1 MKSTKQDKV
10 VSTDGLERNLG
21 LFPTMMISMG
31 AMIGSGIFV
40 LPAIGFEKA
49 GPAVI
54 LAYII
59 SAIVVLPA
67 ALSKSEM
74 ATAMPE
80 SGGTYIYIDRALG
93 PMFGTIAGMGSWFS
107 LTFKSAFALV
117 GLGSYLLLIAPVSS
131 RIITPLAMALAV
143 VVVVLNVLGTELSG
157 KVQSIIVSIVLIG
170 LLAFSIN
177 SGIEGNY
184 ENLQPFATKG
194 GWGVITAA
202 AFVFVSFA
210 GVTKIASIAE
220 EVENPGRNLPK
231 AMIGSTAIMTVV
243 YVLIVTSIVIMT
255 DANTLTGKGQNG
267 PSLTPMADGAEMLF
281 GGFGVLIVSILAIVA
296 LTSMANAGVLSTSR
310 FPLAMSRDSLL
321 PPQLNKVSSEYGT
334 PRNSILLTGTVL
346 LLLIAF
352 VPVVDLAK
360 LASAFKILV
369 FSMSNVALI
378 AFRESDMEEYDPDF
392 KSPGYPFVQIFGVV
406 SGFVLISQ
414 MGLLSIIGAIGIILA
429 GVILYFGYGRKKT
442 DRKGAISSIR
452 GGEKSG
458 ENVDAEE

>member
-1 MKSTKQDKV
+1 L

-40 LPAIGFEKA
+40 LPAIGFKKA
-49 GPAVI
+49 GAAVI
-54 LAYII
+54 LAYVI
-59 SAIVVLPA
+59 SAIIVLPA

-93 PMFGTIAGMGSWFS
+93 PLFGTIAGIGSWFS

-117 GLGSYLLLIAPVSS
+117 GLGSYMLLIAPVSS
-131 RIITPLAMALAV
+131 SIITPLALILGI
-143 VVVVLNVLGTELSG
+143 VVVVLNILGTELSG
-157 KVQSIIVSIVLIG
+157 KVQSIIVSIVLLG

-177 SGIEGNY
+177 SGIEGDY
-184 ENLQPFATKG
+184 SRLDPFATHG
-194 GWGVITAA
+194 SWGVLTAA

-220 EVENPGRNLPK
+220 EVENPSKNLPR
-231 AMIGSTAIMTVV
+231 AMIGSMSIMTVV
-243 YVLIVTSIVIMT
+243 YVFVVTAIVIMT
-255 DANTLTGKGQNG
+255 DPKTLKSSGPNG
-267 PSLTPMADGAEMLF
+267 ASLTPMADGAEVLF
-281 GGFGVLIVSILAIVA
+281 GGFGVTIVSILAIVA

-321 PPQLNKVSSEYGT
+321 PPQLSEVNPRYGT
-334 PRNSILLTGTVL
+334 PQNSILITGAVL

-352 VPVVDLAK
+352 VPVIELAK

-369 FSMSNVALI
+369 FSISNIALI

-392 KSPGYPFVQIFGVV
+392 KAPGYPYVQIFGIV
-406 SGFVLISQ
+406 GGLVLITQ
-414 MGLLSIIGAIGIILA
+414 MGWLSIIGAVGIITA
-429 GVILYFGYGRKKT
+429 GVVVYFVYGRKRT
-442 DRKGAISSIR
+442 NREGAVSSIR
-452 GGEKSG
+452 TGEDQS
-458 ENVDAEE
+458 E